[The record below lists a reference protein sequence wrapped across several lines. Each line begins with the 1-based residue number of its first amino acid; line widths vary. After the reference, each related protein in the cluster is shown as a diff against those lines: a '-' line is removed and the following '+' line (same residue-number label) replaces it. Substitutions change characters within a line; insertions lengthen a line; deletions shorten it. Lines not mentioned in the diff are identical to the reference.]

1 MKKAGLP
8 EKTLERLLGYRRVL
22 LQYQYLQY
30 GFIFS
35 HNLARLARTSAANVR
50 RDLMLLG
57 AEGDVHK
64 GYAIQSMLRLIDQ
77 ALDFSQ
83 VQNMC
88 FVGMGEPGL
97 ALYESF
103 LEPGTALALK
113 AQFFLG
119 RNEHSLSSVP
129 AYNITEMPRVIREE
143 NIRIAVLAVSREYAR
158 EITTLMVNAG
168 IVGILNFTPLVLQV
182 PAHVVVENFD
192 LNTKLQKIGYYIRRV
207 QR

>member
-1 MKKAGLP
+1 MKKSVLP
-8 EKTLERLLGYRRVL
+8 EKSVERLLGYRRVL

-35 HNLARLARTSAANVR
+35 HNLARMARTSAANVR

-64 GYAIQSMLRLIDQ
+64 GYPIQPLLQKIDLV
-77 ALDFSQ
+77 LDFSQ
-83 VQNMC
+83 VQPMC

-103 LEPGTALALK
+103 LEPGTVLALK

-119 RNEHSLSSVP
+119 RNEYALSSVP
-129 AYNITEMPRVIREE
+129 AYNITEMPAVIRAE

-158 EITTLMVNAG
+158 EITSLLVNAG
-168 IVGILNFTPLVLQV
+168 IVGILNFTPVVLQV

-192 LNTKLQKIGYYIRRV
+192 LNTKLEKIAYFMRQAR
-207 QR
+207 

>member
-1 MKKAGLP
+1 MKKSVLP
-8 EKTLERLLGYRRVL
+8 EKSVERLLGYRRVL

-64 GYAIQSMLRLIDQ
+64 GYPIQPLLQKIDQ
-77 ALDFSQ
+77 VLDFSQ
-83 VQNMC
+83 VQPMC

-103 LEPGTALALK
+103 LEPGTVLALK

-129 AYNITEMPRVIREE
+129 AYNITEMPAVIRAE

-158 EITTLMVNAG
+158 EITSLLVNAG
-168 IVGILNFTPLVLQV
+168 IVGILNFTPVVLQV

-192 LNTKLQKIGYYIRRV
+192 LNTKLEKIAYFMRQAR
-207 QR
+207 

>member
-1 MKKAGLP
+1 MSPYHLP
-8 EKTLERLLGYRRVL
+8 EKTVERLIGYRRVL

-30 GFIFS
+30 GYIFS

-64 GYAIQSMLRLIDQ
+64 GYPIGHLLGKINA

-83 VQNMC
+83 PRHLC

-103 LEPGTALALK
+103 LEPGTALVLK

-119 RNEHSLSSVP
+119 HNDHSLTSVP
-129 AYNITEMPRVIREE
+129 AYNIVEMPRVIREE
-143 NIRIAVLAVSREYAR
+143 NIHIAVLAVSREYVR
-158 EITTLMVNAG
+158 EITTLLVNAG
-168 IVGILNFTPLVLQV
+168 IIGILNFTSVSLQV
-182 PAHVVVENFD
+182 PPHVMVENFD
-192 LNTKLQKIGYYIRRV
+192 LNTKLEKIAYFMRKAR
-207 QR
+207 

>member
-1 MKKAGLP
+1 MKQQSMP
-8 EKTLERLLGYRRVL
+8 EKTVERLLGYRRVL
-22 LQYQYLQY
+22 LQYQYLHY

-64 GYAIQSMLRLIDQ
+64 GYPIQHLLQRIDEV
-77 ALDFSQ
+77 LDLVQ
-83 VQNMC
+83 QQNMC

-103 LEPGTALALK
+103 LEPGTGLVLK

-119 RNEHSLSSVP
+119 RNEHSLSNVP

-168 IVGILNFTPLVLQV
+168 IVGILNFTPVALQV

-192 LNTKLQKIGYYIRRV
+192 LNTKLQKIGYLIRRA
-207 QR
+207 R